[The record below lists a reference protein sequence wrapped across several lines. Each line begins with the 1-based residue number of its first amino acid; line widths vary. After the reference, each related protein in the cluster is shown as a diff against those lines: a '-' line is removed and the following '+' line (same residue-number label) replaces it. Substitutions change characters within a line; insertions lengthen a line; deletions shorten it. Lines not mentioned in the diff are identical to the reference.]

1 MPLPPSPSLAV
12 EKKPFL
18 NALKSL
24 RISVRARQKDE
35 AILSFA
41 DGLLSIKMQDSVVH
55 VPATGTWTGSA
66 KIVARTLI
74 PIVTF
79 PPDSDPLPLRFQGER
94 FYVAGWSVNGTWH
107 AEGVQE
113 LVVPENANSL
123 EIAAL
128 RRRYTDG
135 QLEDAGLLQEVRNA
149 EQTVKSQ
156 LALVAKALVD
166 VGISEDDLHA
176 LVERKLDGLTRR

>member
-1 MPLPPSPSLAV
+1 MSPPPSPALAV

-35 AILSFA
+35 AIISFA
-41 DGLLSIKMQDSVVH
+41 DGLLSIKMQDSVVQ

-79 PPDSDPLPLRFQGER
+79 PPDPDPLPLRFHDER
-94 FYVAGWSVNGTWH
+94 FFIAGWSVNGSWH
-107 AEGVQE
+107 ADGVQE
-113 LVVPENANSL
+113 LVVPENATCL
-123 EIAAL
+123 ELAAL
-128 RRRYTDG
+128 RRRYSEA
-135 QLEDAGLLQEVRNA
+135 QLEDAGLLHEVRNA

-156 LALVAKALVD
+156 LALAATALVD
-166 VGISEDDLHA
+166 VGVSEDDLRV
-176 LVERKLDGLTRR
+176 LVERKLDDLVND